1 MRMRMARLLLAC
13 GALASIV
20 ACSNAASGT
29 DSATDQTKSISSL
42 AFSNVTLALLSYGQ
56 SNNVFSFTKQKSLMK
71 TKALSS
77 ASTSPATSYF
87 ALFQFDLG
95 TSTSAI
101 LGFNVYRSSDG
112 SNFTQIGTE
121 NYGEPTSLNTLSTAA
136 DSQVTVFS
144 YYDYDATLA
153 LGTTYYYKVQAF
165 DSSGNLSS
173 MSPVA
178 SSTFQEPFTLSLIS
192 PSSGATVRSSTPTF
206 TFSISNTALWSS
218 SYSDFFY
225 FSLYVKD
232 KTGLPC
238 YYGEFRYNFSTGAW
252 QAPGSYSSSTG
263 SASWTAANSIS
274 SGGITYS
281 SGTISVDLSNSSV
294 VADNDPYRGIYA
306 DAKGTFPFVQGTTYE
321 WDVFGDWWGASY
333 DDLGASDAMDSAY
346 FIKATTSSSG
356 TGYGVSYANTYA
368 NGKASLNGAYS
379 FSY

>member
-1 MRMRMARLLLAC
+1 MSRLLLAC
-13 GALASIV
+13 GALVSIV

-29 DSATDQTKSISSL
+29 GSDTAQTKSISSL
-42 AFSNVTLALLSYGQ
+42 AFSNVTLELLAYGQ
-56 SNNVFSFTKQKSLMK
+56 SNNVFSVAKQKSLMK

-101 LGFNVYRSSDG
+101 LGFNVYRSPDG

-121 NYGEPTSLNTLSTAA
+121 NYGNPTSTYGLGSAF
-136 DSQVTVFS
+136 Q

-165 DSSGNLSS
+165 DSLGNLSS

-178 SSTFQEPFTLSLIS
+178 SATFQAPFTLSLIS
-192 PSSGATVRSSTPTF
+192 PSSGTTVTSSTPTF

-218 SYSDFFY
+218 TLSDYFN
-225 FSLYVKD
+225 FSLYIKD

-238 YYGEFRYNFSTGAW
+238 YYGEFRYNFSMGIW
-252 QAPGSYSSSTG
+252 QAPGAYSSSTG
-263 SASWTAANSIS
+263 VASWTPASPIS
-274 SGGITYS
+274 LGGITYS
-281 SGTISVDLSNSSV
+281 SGSISVDLSNSSV
-294 VADNDPYRGIYA
+294 KNNNDRYRNAYTVDTGGA
-306 DAKGTFPFVQGTTYE
+306 LGTFPFVQGTTYE
-321 WDVFGDWWGASY
+321 WDVFGDWWGGSY

-346 FIKATTSSSG
+346 FVKTTSSSSG
-356 TGYGVSYANTYA
+356 TGYGVSYANTYL
-368 NGKASLNGAYS
+368 NGEGSLNGSFS